1 MFHEYAQE
9 IEIDGKPMTK
19 LYIFDWR
26 SSSPSERSSDLQIAC
41 EQEMF
46 LQGDGISNE
55 FPSRDTSW
63 RTRSA
68 SSRIYVDGQAT
79 RHNSQQ
85 FAPMGTIVVGDLK
98 VTGDNVAIVENVND
112 VKIMLK
118 NKAKDHG
125 TIYKIDPLTANKLG
139 KREPLTALEF
149 DDNLQN
155 IVDNRVSRN
164 IAIYNS

>member
-1 MFHEYAQE
+1 
-9 IEIDGKPMTK
+9 
-19 LYIFDWR
+19 
-26 SSSPSERSSDLQIAC
+26 
-41 EQEMF
+41 
-46 LQGDGISNE
+46 
-55 FPSRDTSW
+55 
-63 RTRSA
+63 
-68 SSRIYVDGQAT
+68 
-79 RHNSQQ
+79 
-85 FAPMGTIVVGDLK
+85 MGTIVVGDLK